1 VSRWARMLGVTL
13 GRVALVWAS
22 TWRLRLDVGAL
33 DDAMAQGPVIVAI
46 LHGELL
52 PAGLLARGRSML
64 PMVSQSKDGEII
76 AGALSVFGFPLVR
89 GGSSRGGAEALVR
102 AEEGLRSGLSP
113 VLAVDGP
120 RGPAGVPKP
129 GAVRLAV
136 GTRRPIVVVRVQPE
150 PGLARAELGSVHGA
164 LALRDAA
171 GLGDP
176 PRPAARG
183 PWEARP
189 RRAHRRADAVPTKMT
204 CYLETRGGA
213 FEPRHLGGGAAA
225 RS

>member
-1 VSRWARMLGVTL
+1 MSRWARLLGVTL
-13 GRVALVWAS
+13 GRMALVWAS

-33 DDAMAQGPVIVAI
+33 DEAMAEGPVVVAI

-89 GGSSRGGAEALVR
+89 GGSSKGGAEALSR
-102 AEEGLRSGLSP
+102 ASEGLAEGLSP

-129 GAVRLAV
+129 GAVRLALAS
-136 GTRRPIVVVRVQPE
+136 RRPIVVVRVHPSRAWR
-150 PGLARAELGSVHGA
+150 ARSWDRFMVPWPFATLQVWA
-164 LALRDAA
+164 IRL
-171 GLGDP
+171 DP
-176 PRPAARG
+176 PTEG
-183 PWEARP
+183 PWEAGLTTLT
-189 RRAHRRADAVPTKMT
+189 DA
-204 CYLETRGGA
+204 LTRS
-213 FEPRHLGGGAAA
+213 PPK
-225 RS
+225 